1 MRTKWNRA
9 LTCLLVAVMIIGSIH
24 LVAADNNDG
33 IEAPELTL
41 TLGQKDY
48 DLKAGIT
55 YNEELY
61 EDLQID
67 NDGGFDINKM
77 DDYTVTYS
85 LQPKTATVIGEEEE
99 TSEIPTTPDSKQEN
113 NSTSDKPDSSTG
125 ADDSGND
132 VSDSN
137 TGDTSNSDSADTT
150 GDDPADSGAD
160 SRNDAD
166 SSDADVA
173 IASYSE
179 AGAAAQDAVQ
189 AEGGSDS
196 IDKTQQDQTGDT
208 PNSGEESDAA
218 KDSDQNDGET
228 ANGGTAAPEEST
240 TPETP
245 NENENASN
253 QPNTALYANRK
264 TFTRVVRVV
273 EKQVLKLDH
282 WPKANELTGDVV
294 EIQFESRAPITVG
307 ETITVSDGQILI
319 VTGGVNLVDGKNTL
333 FVVEDGG
340 QLTLDGVNI
349 TGNTVGTQ
357 GAVCVQTGGQL
368 DLGDNGSTSTTV
380 PQISSNS
387 TAAGEAR
394 NLVVADSAIVRLN
407 ARPYNPIGV
416 SYAGEIAA
424 PVAMMEGGRYA
435 ITEHDLKKIVADDA
449 EELSTVLKLDHVLL
463 RYAKPQFLHWDTTNW
478 FLANGHSDLGIYQA
492 RDFEEAG
499 ATVTNLTG
507 TNANPAKIEA
517 SFAKYDV
524 IMLNAF
530 YRNMQGA
537 FGDGLKHDLDNEEY
551 KLLEEF
557 INNGGRV
564 ILQTEDAGG
573 AFVNLNACASQ
584 IAQKLGAGY
593 IITNQP
599 NGEYAMIGVSAQG
612 RVENTALTKGI
623 QPFLVGAASP
633 IVVDAGTTSTTLF
646 SGLAT
651 NGKWY
656 PWAVDMPAG
665 TRADGTKWGNIMA
678 ISDGNFWACKKT
690 DARPHLG
697 SPDAITFAKNILD
710 NSCSNRLYAALG
722 YNPNSL
728 VAQAQAE
735 IGSTQYLTP
744 AAALG
749 KAKTG
754 ETVKLLANQGLT
766 PASNELLFKDS
777 SIQETNGNTV
787 FAAINGTRIDVA
799 GDGAIT
805 LRSGAVTVSNANTS
819 ASRTITVDGY
829 TLSATIDYTVKAV
842 DPQNRTTDSIASVTL
857 KTRGTV
863 LTATKGKE
871 TYTYTATKDNQTF
884 YLGAFDTQ
892 LDWGKRTAADTTPQ
906 ADAGTQQSAA
916 DLVKASSPYYLLGN
930 YVVTIKPN
938 VNYTIKN
945 ADQIWVSMED
955 ENGTPQMLT
964 KDNEFKVIKQHDG
977 DVEVTV
983 SKQITGDLR
992 YYVGPVSETDTIKHD
1007 MTDLTINVAGD
1018 GLFTVTALGEDYT
1031 PKSISSGA
1039 NTFPVPK
1046 NEELKITFKPNP
1058 DKVKEPYYS
1067 TFTGEKGSTFPFLTE
1082 LTADKGAQTKENPYN
1097 LSQNPDNGTFA
1108 EGVSFDWIEKAYTVK
1123 YKATEATN
1131 TLDAK
1136 FELSHVFRVFLT
1148 GGDVE
1153 VTKAGGDKSGLIH
1166 RGHDE
1171 TGDDAH
1177 HIIVKNGTELK
1188 VSMTRRQ
1195 GTDAGFFDAY
1205 WAVVQNDTQSIGTSL
1220 KGNSSLTGVGTDTV
1234 TYATPG
1240 ITRPFI
1246 LNATFEEQQ
1255 PITIKVVNGT
1265 AVDGLPAGFATDSS
1279 KDDGRLTLN
1288 WKAGAD
1294 DTYTTTA
1301 QYSKT
1306 IFAVVKPKTGYQIR
1320 SLTADGI
1327 SIDAAT
1333 AINKGYV
1340 VEHKNGDE
1348 TYYIYRSKPITRAW
1362 TATIEFAKES
1372 TVSFVNENGDTIG
1385 GPETVLQGGT
1395 ISETLY
1401 EQVTAIIKKAE
1412 TTTKK
1417 FFAWVDKTTKKVYTK
1432 LTQVFDSLILEPLF
1446 RTGGNVVVG
1455 EDGSITAADNIAVSK
1470 AVLQGFTDGD
1480 AKVRADV
1487 KAYDPEGKEIS
1498 SADIEVEGLTALKQ
1512 KNTGIHK
1519 AALTFKVKDKNLAV
1533 SIDVE
1538 IVNSEMKIIGRTAH
1552 TLTFTGAG
1560 SKTYNVHLKGTQNKV
1575 TNAMTNTS
1583 GKAIAE
1589 GLEKYTEYTIFHGD
1603 FGSVSGRT
1611 RLVDASDIARQ
1622 FADDGDTTTL
1632 TGTGKAEAAKNKNVE
1647 VSVDENGNYKVT
1659 LKKNIDHTVE
1669 VPDIWEDVTID
1680 LNGRTIKGADAD
1692 ENSAAQPGL
1701 LFKKDETAKRNP
1713 GTNLTVINGTIQGGS
1728 GSAAHPN
1735 GAPAVSTAKAE
1746 DATGAPNDASID
1758 VGNGAKLLG
1767 GQGANAVKNSGK
1779 DGGDGGSGI
1788 AGSIETY
1795 VNGGTVKGGDAGDGA
1810 DADTEDGNP
1819 GNGGKG
1825 GAGISTSKNI
1835 TINSG
1840 SVSGGKGGKGGKS
1853 LGENKKPGGAGGG
1866 GGNATEGGGDNNNN
1880 GGNVSGGAGGDGG
1893 SSEKGD
1899 GGTGGAGG
1907 NTGITGGTGGT
1918 ENGGNGGDGGQ
1929 GQKPGAGGDGGT
1941 DSSGNNN
1948 GNAGKPGGSGSG
1960 NTGGSGSGSGST
1972 GGGTT
1977 TKPGGSTS
1985 GGSTGGSTTKPGG
1998 TTTKPGDTTTKP
2010 GGTTTKPGGNNNQG
2024 GNTKP
2029 GGNDNQGGNFGSND
2043 NNGNNSG
2050 NHNGTNTG
2058 GNGSQGN
2065 GSGNG
2070 ANQNGGTSDGSGAN
2084 GIADGNND
2092 GNGSDHINGDDA
2104 SQDNGIVPA
2113 GSDNVSDNTN
2123 GNMDADGSADGSEVG
2138 FWQCSYHWSPIIL
2151 MLVLAGYAV
2160 LRILEISSIL
2170 KRKNQ

>member
-1 MRTKWNRA
+1 M
-9 LTCLLVAVMIIGSIH
+9 
-24 LVAADNNDG
+24 
-33 IEAPELTL
+33 
-41 TLGQKDY
+41 
-48 DLKAGIT
+48 
-55 YNEELY
+55 
-61 EDLQID
+61 
-67 NDGGFDINKM
+67 
-77 DDYTVTYS
+77 
-85 LQPKTATVIGEEEE
+85 
-99 TSEIPTTPDSKQEN
+99 
-113 NSTSDKPDSSTG
+113 
-125 ADDSGND
+125 
-132 VSDSN
+132 
-137 TGDTSNSDSADTT
+137 
-150 GDDPADSGAD
+150 
-160 SRNDAD
+160 
-166 SSDADVA
+166 
-173 IASYSE
+173 
-179 AGAAAQDAVQ
+179 
-189 AEGGSDS
+189 
-196 IDKTQQDQTGDT
+196 
-208 PNSGEESDAA
+208 
-218 KDSDQNDGET
+218 
-228 ANGGTAAPEEST
+228 
-240 TPETP
+240 
-245 NENENASN
+245 
-253 QPNTALYANRK
+253 
-264 TFTRVVRVV
+264 
-273 EKQVLKLDH
+273 
-282 WPKANELTGDVV
+282 
-294 EIQFESRAPITVG
+294 
-307 ETITVSDGQILI
+307 
-319 VTGGVNLVDGKNTL
+319 
-333 FVVEDGG
+333 
-340 QLTLDGVNI
+340 
-349 TGNTVGTQ
+349 
-357 GAVCVQTGGQL
+357 
-368 DLGDNGSTSTTV
+368 
-380 PQISSNS
+380 
-387 TAAGEAR
+387 
-394 NLVVADSAIVRLN
+394 
-407 ARPYNPIGV
+407 
-416 SYAGEIAA
+416 
-424 PVAMMEGGRYA
+424 
-435 ITEHDLKKIVADDA
+435 
-449 EELSTVLKLDHVLL
+449 
-463 RYAKPQFLHWDTTNW
+463 
-478 FLANGHSDLGIYQA
+478 
-492 RDFEEAG
+492 
-499 ATVTNLTG
+499 
-507 TNANPAKIEA
+507 
-517 SFAKYDV
+517 
-524 IMLNAF
+524 
-530 YRNMQGA
+530 
-537 FGDGLKHDLDNEEY
+537 
-551 KLLEEF
+551 
-557 INNGGRV
+557 
-564 ILQTEDAGG
+564 
-573 AFVNLNACASQ
+573 
-584 IAQKLGAGY
+584 
-593 IITNQP
+593 
-599 NGEYAMIGVSAQG
+599 
-612 RVENTALTKGI
+612 
-623 QPFLVGAASP
+623 
-633 IVVDAGTTSTTLF
+633 
-646 SGLAT
+646 
-651 NGKWY
+651 
-656 PWAVDMPAG
+656 
-665 TRADGTKWGNIMA
+665 
-678 ISDGNFWACKKT
+678 
-690 DARPHLG
+690 
-697 SPDAITFAKNILD
+697 
-710 NSCSNRLYAALG
+710 
-722 YNPNSL
+722 
-728 VAQAQAE
+728 
-735 IGSTQYLTP
+735 
-744 AAALG
+744 
-749 KAKTG
+749 
-754 ETVKLLANQGLT
+754 
-766 PASNELLFKDS
+766 
-777 SIQETNGNTV
+777 
-787 FAAINGTRIDVA
+787 
-799 GDGAIT
+799 
-805 LRSGAVTVSNANTS
+805 
-819 ASRTITVDGY
+819 
-829 TLSATIDYTVKAV
+829 
-842 DPQNRTTDSIASVTL
+842 
-857 KTRGTV
+857 
-863 LTATKGKE
+863 
-871 TYTYTATKDNQTF
+871 
-884 YLGAFDTQ
+884 
-892 LDWGKRTAADTTPQ
+892 
-906 ADAGTQQSAA
+906 
-916 DLVKASSPYYLLGN
+916 
-930 YVVTIKPN
+930 
-938 VNYTIKN
+938 
-945 ADQIWVSMED
+945 
-955 ENGTPQMLT
+955 
-964 KDNEFKVIKQHDG
+964 
-977 DVEVTV
+977 
-983 SKQITGDLR
+983 
-992 YYVGPVSETDTIKHD
+992 
-1007 MTDLTINVAGD
+1007 
-1018 GLFTVTALGEDYT
+1018 
-1031 PKSISSGA
+1031 
-1039 NTFPVPK
+1039 
-1046 NEELKITFKPNP
+1046 
-1058 DKVKEPYYS
+1058 
-1067 TFTGEKGSTFPFLTE
+1067 
-1082 LTADKGAQTKENPYN
+1082 
-1097 LSQNPDNGTFA
+1097 
-1108 EGVSFDWIEKAYTVK
+1108 
-1123 YKATEATN
+1123 
-1131 TLDAK
+1131 
-1136 FELSHVFRVFLT
+1136 
-1148 GGDVE
+1148 
-1153 VTKAGGDKSGLIH
+1153 
-1166 RGHDE
+1166 
-1171 TGDDAH
+1171 
-1177 HIIVKNGTELK
+1177 
-1188 VSMTRRQ
+1188 
-1195 GTDAGFFDAY
+1195 
-1205 WAVVQNDTQSIGTSL
+1205 
-1220 KGNSSLTGVGTDTV
+1220 
-1234 TYATPG
+1234 
-1240 ITRPFI
+1240 
-1246 LNATFEEQQ
+1246 
-1255 PITIKVVNGT
+1255 
-1265 AVDGLPAGFATDSS
+1265 
-1279 KDDGRLTLN
+1279 
-1288 WKAGAD
+1288 
-1294 DTYTTTA
+1294 
-1301 QYSKT
+1301 
-1306 IFAVVKPKTGYQIR
+1306 KPKTGYQIR

-1746 DATGAPNDASID
+1746 GATGAPKDASID

-1767 GQGANAVKNSGK
+1767 GQGANAVKNSGD

-1788 AGSIETY
+1788 TGSIETY

-1840 SVSGGKGGKGGKS
+1840 SVIGGKGGKGGKS

-1899 GGTGGAGG
+1899 GGVGGAGG

-1960 NTGGSGSGSGST
+1960 NTGGSGST
-1972 GGGTT
+1972 G
-1977 TKPGGSTS
+1977 
-1985 GGSTGGSTTKPGG
+1985 
-1998 TTTKPGDTTTKP
+1998 

-2170 KRKNQ
+2170 KKKDQ